1 MDTANHS
8 FRRARRAAGLILLAS
23 LVTGA
28 RAADYFGSSERQEAA
43 LIGILY
49 DLKQDQERRPK
60 NAGFQEL
67 LGRFVREGW
76 EESILNA
83 YYRATRPLYTTQIF
97 VPLIGADTAPRA
109 FGVED
114 IIRPRQ
120 WVIHYKG
127 QVRPPQAGTYRF
139 VGLSDDLLAVAVNGK
154 TVMIGEHGGS
164 RLKNHGWRDAPR
176 DQIRTGSGLAVA
188 GDWFTVQ
195 NGEVIDLDV
204 VIGERPGGQFA
215 AWLMIQQQG
224 VTYGKDADGK
234 DILPVFQL
242 APAEVPGRESCARPA
257 RPEEL
262 WSGVP

>member
-1 MDTANHS
+1 MDTEEHR
-8 FRRARRAAGLILLAS
+8 FKVVRLAAGLILLANLAS
-23 LVTGA
+23 VT
-28 RAADYFGSSERQEAA
+28 RAADYFGSTERREAA

-60 NAGFQEL
+60 NADFQEL

-76 EESILNA
+76 EEEILND
-83 YYRATRPLYTTQIF
+83 YYRATRPLYTTQVF
-97 VPLIGADTAPRA
+97 VPIIGADTAPRA

-120 WVIHYKG
+120 WVVHYKG
-127 QVRPPQAGTYRF
+127 QVRPPHAGTFRF

-154 TVMIGEHGGS
+154 TVLIGEHGGS
-164 RLKNHGWRDAPR
+164 RLKNHGWREAPR

-188 GDWFTVQ
+188 GDWFTARE
-195 NGEVIDLDV
+195 GEVIDLDV

-215 AWLMIQQQG
+215 AWLMIQQQD
-224 VTYGKDADGK
+224 VVYGKDADGK

-242 APAEVPGRESCARPA
+242 APAEVPGREACARPA
-257 RPEEL
+257 QPDEL
-262 WSGVP
+262 WSGVQ